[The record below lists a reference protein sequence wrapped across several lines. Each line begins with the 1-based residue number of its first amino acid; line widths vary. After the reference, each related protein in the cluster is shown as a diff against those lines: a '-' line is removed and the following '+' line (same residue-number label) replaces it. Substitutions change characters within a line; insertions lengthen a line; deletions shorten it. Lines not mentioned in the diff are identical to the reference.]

1 MDTKLPQ
8 PMTNAPSESFDLSN
22 YQTELSCKLE
32 NILNDTPLST
42 SFLLPSSSLF
52 EPRVLFGPI
61 EIESQNLIIGL
72 FYNKGSMDYLLDR
85 SAKDFSDPKS
95 LYDFLVIETLQ
106 ELGVYKSHGFI
117 VDISSY
123 HFRSL
128 NSVFVDKPHFWAISS
143 SKFSFTFSLGG
154 IKN

>member
-1 MDTKLPQ
+1 
-8 PMTNAPSESFDLSN
+8 MTTASSESFDLSN
-22 YQTELSCKLE
+22 YQTKLSCKLE
-32 NILNDTPLST
+32 NILKDKSLATR
-42 SFLLPSSSLF
+42 FLIPSSSLF

-61 EIESQNLIIGL
+61 EIESQNLIVGL
-72 FYNKGSMDYLLDR
+72 FYNKGSMDYLLDQ
-85 SAKDFSDPKS
+85 SANNLSDPKS
-95 LYDFLVIETLQ
+95 LYDFLIIETLQ
-106 ELGVYKSHGFI
+106 EMNVYKSHGFI